1 MKRFIHLLIVGIF
14 KLGALN
20 CKKVYYPPTVKNN
33 PHLLVVD
40 GIVISGND
48 STIITIS
55 RTKALSDS
63 LPAFKEKNAKVSV
76 ICVPGLEYPLTDQG
90 NGRYATDQL
99 HLYT

>member
-14 KLGALN
+14 NLGALN

-63 LPAFKEKNAKVSV
+63 LPAFKEKNSKGFRYRCPGFGIPAYRPGERPLCYGWSV
-76 ICVPGLEYPLTDQG
+76 Q
-90 NGRYATDQL
+90 
-99 HLYT
+99 